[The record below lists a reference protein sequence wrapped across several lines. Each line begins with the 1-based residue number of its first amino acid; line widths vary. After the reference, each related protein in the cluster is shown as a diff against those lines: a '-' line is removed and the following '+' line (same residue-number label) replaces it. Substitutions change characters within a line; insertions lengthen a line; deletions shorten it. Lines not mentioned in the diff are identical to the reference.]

1 MPEETVEV
9 RVTMPADLW
18 AQVCQHAELDQ
29 VPTNDLLIGAIKQFL
44 HHKTV
49 NATLADLLEHEYEE
63 WLIDEDRTA
72 DIDS

>member
-9 RVTMPADLW
+9 RVALPVDLW
-18 AQVCQHAELDQ
+18 AQVCHHAEFDQ
-29 VPTNDLLIGAIKQFL
+29 ISTNDLLIGAIEQFL

-63 WLIDEDRTA
+63 WLIDEDRTSG
-72 DIDS
+72 IDS